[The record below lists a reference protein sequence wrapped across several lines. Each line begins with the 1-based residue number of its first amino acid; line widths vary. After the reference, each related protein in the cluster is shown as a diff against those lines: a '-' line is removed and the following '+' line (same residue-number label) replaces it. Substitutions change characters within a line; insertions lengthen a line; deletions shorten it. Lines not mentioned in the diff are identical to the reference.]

1 MKFKLIS
8 RVVLAAV
15 IGGLALSSGACSL
28 LAGPQY
34 RDPASGQI
42 TATASIDSSALQVGD
57 CIVNISETSDAID
70 KISVAPCSEPHEAE
84 VYAIGT
90 SKLNQKDILEEFCT
104 EEFEPYIGISWQN
117 SQLSATYVHA
127 EASKATTDVQCIVYV
142 KGVMVTQSY
151 KGSQQ

>member
-1 MKFKLIS
+1 MKFNLLS

-15 IGGLALSSGACSL
+15 IAGLAFGSGACSL

-34 RDPASGQI
+34 RDPNGQI
-42 TATASIDSSALQVGD
+42 TATASVDSSALQVGD
-57 CIVNISETSDAID
+57 CIVNISETSDAIS
-70 KISVAPCSEPHEAE
+70 KLSVIPCSEPHEAE
-84 VYAIGT
+84 VYALGT
-90 SKLNQKDILEEFCT
+90 GKLNQKDILEEFCT

-117 SQLSATYVHA
+117 SQLSATYIHA
-127 EASKATTDVQCIVYV
+127 DSSKATTDVQCIVYV